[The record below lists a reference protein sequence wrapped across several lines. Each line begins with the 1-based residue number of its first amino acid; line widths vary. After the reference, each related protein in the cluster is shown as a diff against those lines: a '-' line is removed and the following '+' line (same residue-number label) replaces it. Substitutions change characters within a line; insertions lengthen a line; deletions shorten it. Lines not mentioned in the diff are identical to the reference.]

1 MDARTEKRK
10 AFIINTAYIA
20 LVVALVVLAFKYL
33 VPWLLPIIIGY
44 AIAMIFKPIVQ
55 FIVKHTKAGP
65 KFTGCVVLLLA
76 YALIAALLV
85 LGGSK
90 LVGTVQNVL
99 SDIPTFYTANFQPAI
114 LSISNFF
121 VKILEPLMP
130 GTAGSSSELVNA
142 TLQNVQNVLLS
153 FSSSAIA
160 KLGTLT
166 TKIPA
171 FMLAFFFTIMSSLII
186 SMNYAQVAG
195 FLARQIPE
203 EHRQLIFLIKNDT
216 LKTVG
221 NYMIAY
227 LKLMGVTFVELAIG
241 LTVLRVNNSI
251 PIALG
256 IAIFDALPVLGTGG
270 IMVPWIAIALLN
282 GKIPLA
288 VGLAILY
295 AIILVVRNIIEPRIV
310 GNQLGLH
317 PLVTLSAIYAGFK
330 LMGVMGMILFPILVQ
345 ILAGLH
351 HSKVIRLW
359 QD

>member
-10 AFIINTAYIA
+10 AFIINTAYVA

-33 VPWLLPIIIGY
+33 VPWLLPILIGY

-55 FIVKHTKAGP
+55 FITKHTKAGP

-76 YALIAALLV
+76 YALIAALLT
-85 LGGSK
+85 LGGAK
-90 LVGTVQNVL
+90 LVQAVQNIL
-99 SDIPTFYTANFQPAI
+99 ADIPTFYTATFQPAI

-121 VKILEPLMP
+121 EQVLEPLLP
-130 GTAGSSSELVNA
+130 GMTGNSGNLLEV
-142 TLQNVQNVLLS
+142 TLQNMQNALFT

-203 EHRQLIFLIKNDT
+203 QHRHLIFLIKNDT
-216 LKTVG
+216 FKTVG
-221 NYMIAY
+221 NYIVAY
-227 LKLMGVTFVELAIG
+227 LKLMSVTFIELAVG
-241 LTVLRVNNSI
+241 LTVLGVENSVL
-251 PIALG
+251 IALG

-270 IMVPWIAIALLN
+270 IMVPWIAISLLN
-282 GKIPLA
+282 GQVPLA

-295 AIILVVRNIIEPRIV
+295 AIIIVVRNIIEPRIV

-317 PLVTLSAIYAGFK
+317 PLVTLCAIYAGFK
-330 LMGVMGMILFPILVQ
+330 LMGFLGMILFPILVQ

-351 HSKVIRLW
+351 HSKVIQLW
-359 QD
+359 KE